1 MTPEKLKSEF
11 YRLACTF
18 YVSPGNERT
27 YVVLSGLNENMPESE
42 AAFKLAKDGLTN
54 RLRTER
60 IIKGDIIWSYIN
72 AQDLG
77 QNVDP
82 RIKLYNDIQNMTLK
96 DIADFQKQWVK
107 GRTYVYCIL
116 GDKKDLE
123 LDKLKAVGLIEE
135 LTQEFYEYISKE
147 NGTIFL
153 AMIDGCAVGF
163 AQCGLRRDYVEGT
176 DSSPVGYLEGIFV
189 KEEYR
194 KRGVARDMLEAC
206 QKWAK
211 GQGCAEFAS
220 DCELD
225 NEDSLKFHIKMGF
238 VEANRIICFT
248 KKLKDSVI
256 GRQVTVTVDR
266 PLGSYHLNYKDMD

>member
-1 MTPEKLKSEF
+1 MKMSIRVAMLEDALLVAELAIQMWKSH
-11 YRLACTF
+11 T
-18 YVSPGNERT
+18 
-27 YVVLSGLNENMPESE
+27 
-42 AAFKLAKDGLTN
+42 
-54 RLRTER
+54 
-60 IIKGDIIWSYIN
+60 
-72 AQDLG
+72 
-77 QNVDP
+77 
-82 RIKLYNDIQNMTLK
+82 
-96 DIADFQKQWVK
+96 
-107 GRTYVYCIL
+107 
-116 GDKKDLE
+116 
-123 LDKLKAVGLIEE
+123 IEE

-163 AQCGLRRDYVEGT
+163 AQCGLRCDYVEGT

-194 KRGVARDMLEAC
+194 KRGVARDMLEAWK
-206 QKWAK
+206 KWAK
-211 GQGCAEFAS
+211 EQGCAEFAS
-220 DCELD
+220 DCDLD

>member
-1 MTPEKLKSEF
+1 MKMSIRVAMLEDALLVAELAIQMWKSH
-11 YRLACTF
+11 T
-18 YVSPGNERT
+18 
-27 YVVLSGLNENMPESE
+27 
-42 AAFKLAKDGLTN
+42 
-54 RLRTER
+54 
-60 IIKGDIIWSYIN
+60 
-72 AQDLG
+72 
-77 QNVDP
+77 
-82 RIKLYNDIQNMTLK
+82 
-96 DIADFQKQWVK
+96 
-107 GRTYVYCIL
+107 
-116 GDKKDLE
+116 
-123 LDKLKAVGLIEE
+123 IEE

-211 GQGCAEFAS
+211 EQGCAEFAS

-225 NEDSLKFHIKMGF
+225 NVDSLKFYIKMGF

-266 PLGSYHLNYKDMD
+266 PLGSYNLNYKDMD

>member
-1 MTPEKLKSEF
+1 MIRKATLEDVPQLVSLAIQMWKSHTIE
-11 YRLACTF
+11 
-18 YVSPGNERT
+18 
-27 YVVLSGLNENMPESE
+27 
-42 AAFKLAKDGLTN
+42 DLTKN
-54 RLRTER
+54 FCEHIR
-60 IIKGDIIWSYIN
+60 KGKNI
-72 AQDLG
+72 
-77 QNVDP
+77 
-82 RIKLYNDIQNMTLK
+82 
-96 DIADFQKQWVK
+96 
-107 GRTYVYCIL
+107 
-116 GDKKDLE
+116 
-123 LDKLKAVGLIEE
+123 
-135 LTQEFYEYISKE
+135 
-147 NGTIFL
+147 IFL
-153 AMIDGCAVGF
+153 AISEENIVGF

-211 GQGCAEFAS
+211 EQGCAEFAS

-266 PLGSYHLNYKDMD
+266 PLGSYNLNYKDMD

>member
-1 MTPEKLKSEF
+1 MTVKMSIRVAMLEDALLVAELAIQMWKSH
-11 YRLACTF
+11 T
-18 YVSPGNERT
+18 
-27 YVVLSGLNENMPESE
+27 
-42 AAFKLAKDGLTN
+42 
-54 RLRTER
+54 
-60 IIKGDIIWSYIN
+60 
-72 AQDLG
+72 
-77 QNVDP
+77 
-82 RIKLYNDIQNMTLK
+82 
-96 DIADFQKQWVK
+96 
-107 GRTYVYCIL
+107 
-116 GDKKDLE
+116 
-123 LDKLKAVGLIEE
+123 IEE

-211 GQGCAEFAS
+211 EQGCAEFAS

-248 KKLKDSVI
+248 KKLTDSVI
-256 GRQVTVTVDR
+256 DKQVTVTVDR
-266 PLGSYHLNYKDMD
+266 PLGSYNLNYKDMD